1 MFLIHRVSLPKH
13 VSLKFQLSLCSCLM
27 RTGITD
33 VKQHI
38 RLEVFELLHIY
49 FLQVWKCS
57 HFSLMLF
64 FFLHSFWFQLH
75 VCKGGLSIVCDAE
88 AFSMFLLLL
97 SWDISVAMVPTS
109 AGFPSVVFHLLLDL
123 PSEHIPYCIKTTTFT
138 VSHLLLKHPMNYRA
152 HARDPASLKQFVTGQ
167 TFSHKKYFKLVTF
180 SKVTEIHN
188 GKINSVS

>member
-1 MFLIHRVSLPKH
+1 MLLSHENWHYRCETAHLAWNFWASAYILSSSVKMFTFFSNA
-13 VSLKFQLSLCSCLM
+13 FFSC
-27 RTGITD
+27 T
-33 VKQHI
+33 
-38 RLEVFELLHIY
+38 LL
-49 FLQVWKCS
+49 
-57 HFSLMLF
+57 
-64 FFLHSFWFQLH
+64 WFQLH

-88 AFSMFLLLL
+88 DFSMFLLFL

-109 AGFPSVVFHLLLDL
+109 AVFPSVVFHLLLDL
-123 PSEHIPYCIKTTTFT
+123 PSEHISYCIKTTTFT